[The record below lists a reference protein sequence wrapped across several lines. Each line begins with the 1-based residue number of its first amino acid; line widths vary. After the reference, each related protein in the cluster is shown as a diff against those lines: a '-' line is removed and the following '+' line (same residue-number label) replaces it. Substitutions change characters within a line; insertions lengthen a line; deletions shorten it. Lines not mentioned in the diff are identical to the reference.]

1 MRYRLLLVALVAI
14 AALVG
19 AVGASAKKTKQPKIV
34 LEPTSAMVNTNVV
47 VKGKRFPPNTMLTIK
62 ECGRTMWVVTQD
74 ECADNGVTVTT
85 NARGA
90 FKTTIKAALCPQD
103 TPPTITEETC
113 YVGRLMP
120 DGIDTVVLDPSAPL
134 EVSWP

>member
-1 MRYRLLLVALVAI
+1 MRFRLLLVALVAI

-19 AVGASAKKTKQPKIV
+19 AVGASAKKPKPPKIV
-34 LEPTSAMVNTNVV
+34 LKPTSAMVNSNVV
-47 VKGKRFPPNTMLTIK
+47 VKGKRFPADTMLTIA
-62 ECGRTMWVVTQD
+62 ECGRTMWVAAQD
-74 ECADNGVTVTT
+74 ECADNAVTVTT

-103 TPPTITEETC
+103 TPPTLTEETC

-120 DGIDTVVLDPSAPL
+120 SGIDTVALDPSAPL

>member
-1 MRYRLLLVALVAI
+1 I
-14 AALVG
+14 
-19 AVGASAKKTKQPKIV
+19 K
-34 LEPTSAMVNTNVV
+34 PTSAMVNTSVV
-47 VKGKRFPPNTMLTIK
+47 VKGKRFPPDTQLTIE
-62 ECGRTMWVVTQD
+62 ECGRTTWVVTQD

-85 NARGA
+85 NDRGA

-103 TPPTITEETC
+103 TPPTLTEETC

-120 DGIDTVVLDPSAPL
+120 SGIDTVTLDPSAPL